1 MYRVVWGGNDVMC
14 NWGLVSR
21 KMKDKRGQMGM
32 RKNPKHVVVEG
43 LFSAVFALYII
54 IIIG

>member
-1 MYRVVWGGNDVMC
+1 MC